1 MIDAAEQSRRPEYA
15 RAILVAATTG
25 LRRAE
30 LCGLRRW
37 RDLDLERGL
46 MRVSTSVV
54 LLPGRPLGEIPTKNR
69 RVRMLA
75 VDDLT
80 ASVLRAQIQMV
91 EERARAAGVELVADP
106 YVFTDAADGS
116 EPWKPD
122 AVSRYFARL
131 RARIGSG
138 ASRLP
143 LPPQVHGDL
152 RPGDGLLGGSG
163 SDARR
168 PRSDGRG
175 EALQRQSGRDRP
187 SVGEGGGVASHA
199 DRRLATPALARAPP
213 AEPHWSRRRELRHCA
228 SFSEVSR
235 TSVQV
240 PQGSTPHHHP
250 EVADRLEQRPAFPR
264 PARQCVPTLVQAN
277 LHDRRINQRPV
288 LSQIV
293 STSSSRIT
301 TPSELIIPS
310 WSASSGESLVA
321 RYPFPADSVRRTAG
335 KAYDISLPVQF
346 LPACLQP
353 FNVSD
358 RSLLSYTSQYLSAT
372 TT

>member
-131 RARIGSG
+131 RARIGLEHLDFHYLRKFMETYGQEMGYSV
-138 ASRLP
+138 A
-143 LPPQVHGDL
+143 QV
-152 RPGDGLLGGSG
+152 
-163 SDARR
+163 AMRR

-175 EALQRQSGRDRP
+175 EALQRPGRRDR
-187 SVGEGGGVASHA
+187 SSLGQGRRVASDA
-199 DRRLATPALARAPP
+199 DGELISIAPASMPSSPRLTARRPPVLLPYPA
-213 AEPHWSRRRELRHCA
+213 
-228 SFSEVSR
+228 
-235 TSVQV
+235 Q
-240 PQGSTPHHHP
+240 
-250 EVADRLEQRPAFPR
+250 
-264 PARQCVPTLVQAN
+264 PARSGAGTVT
-277 LHDRRINQRPV
+277 V
-288 LSQIV
+288 LCH
-293 STSSSRIT
+293 STRACAFDVLDWAGLRGGLSGASLSPRGGLSSSARP
-301 TPSELIIPS
+301 TPSHH
-310 WSASSGESLVA
+310 ARSSGE
-321 RYPFPADSVRRTAG
+321 
-335 KAYDISLPVQF
+335 
-346 LPACLQP
+346 
-353 FNVSD
+353 
-358 RSLLSYTSQYLSAT
+358 
-372 TT
+372 